1 MIRLPWWL
9 SGKESTCQWGRHG
22 FDSWSR
28 KISHTTEYWA
38 HVPQLLS
45 LCSGAQKL
53 QLLEPVYFRVLFHS
67 RRSHHNEQSTC
78 RTREKANAATKIQH
92 GPTETNKKRS
102 DSFKKPSHVFKT
114 EKVQTWIMSGYIV
127 WKRPR
132 CWERL
137 KAGGEGDDRGWDGW
151 MASPTQWIWVE
162 EALGVGDGQGSLAC
176 CCPWGHKELN
186 TTERLN
192 WTDIVPRMPN
202 LGPASLVA
210 QMAKNLPQCWRR
222 GSDPWFGKIPWR
234 REWLSTVVFLPGEFH
249 GQRSL
254 VGYTHGVAKSQTRLR
269 D

>member
-1 MIRLPWWL
+1 M
-9 SGKESTCQWGRHG
+9 CHN
-22 FDSWSR
+22 
-28 KISHTTEYWA
+28 YWA
-38 HVPQLLS
+38 CALEHRSCNYWS
-45 LCSGAQKL
+45 LCTSESCSTAGEATTTSSPL
-53 QLLEPVYFRVLFHS
+53 AALEKKPTQQ
-67 RRSHHNEQSTC
+67 RRSSTAPQ
-78 RTREKANAATKIQH
+78 KQMK
-92 GPTETNKKRS
+92 S